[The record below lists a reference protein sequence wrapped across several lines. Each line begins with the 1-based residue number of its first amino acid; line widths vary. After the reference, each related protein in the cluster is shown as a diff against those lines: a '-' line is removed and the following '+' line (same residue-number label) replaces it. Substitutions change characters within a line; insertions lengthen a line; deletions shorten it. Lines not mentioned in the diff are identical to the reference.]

1 MRVLRIFGS
10 QVASTPSSGA
20 LAAVPSAGWDSC
32 VGLVSRRE
40 RGPPPHRDTGARER
54 ARGSLDRRFAARSL
68 VTSVVSAALA
78 RKMADVRHRGSVL
91 RRLIL
96 ALPEI
101 RAPERALAPP
111 AREGLRNARNPA
123 QMSDLGAPNPR
134 DARNRKRRRGRRKW
148 KIRPI
153 SAPAAPRAARES
165 SAVAKSPQQ
174 GPGRGKTP
182 ISRSREQKA
191 EKPTPQ
197 RTGKPSRAG
206 GATSPRQQ

>member
-1 MRVLRIFGS
+1 MQLPQVGIDAHTAAQAASSARAQCAGIEDIRKPSRFHAVEWSLGSSAISGMGLLR
-10 QVASTPSSGA
+10 
-20 LAAVPSAGWDSC
+20 
-32 VGLVSRRE
+32 GLSIKEE
-40 RGPPPHRDTGARER
+40 RGPPPPHRDTGARER
-54 ARGSLDRRFAARSL
+54 ARWSLDRRFAARSL

-134 DARNRKRRRGRRKW
+134 DARNRKRRRGRRK
-148 KIRPI
+148 
-153 SAPAAPRAARES
+153 
-165 SAVAKSPQQ
+165 
-174 GPGRGKTP
+174 
-182 ISRSREQKA
+182 
-191 EKPTPQ
+191 
-197 RTGKPSRAG
+197 
-206 GATSPRQQ
+206 